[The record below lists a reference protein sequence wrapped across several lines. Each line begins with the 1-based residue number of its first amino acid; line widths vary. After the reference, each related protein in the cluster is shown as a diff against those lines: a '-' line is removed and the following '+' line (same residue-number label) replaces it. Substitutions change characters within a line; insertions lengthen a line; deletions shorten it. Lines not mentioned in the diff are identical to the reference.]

1 MVRFGT
7 ENALRQKGT
16 GARRF
21 FRLGLTPSFLVA
33 RGSRLRRLPLV
44 RPTPATLKKIRDC
57 SQSTKSPKIYRRW
70 YGGGKF
76 VPDNIQT
83 SVKFRDFVQQYLR

>member
-7 ENALRQKGT
+7 ENALSQKGT
-16 GARRF
+16 GARRS
-21 FRLGLTPSFLVA
+21 FRLGFTPLFLM
-33 RGSRLRRLPLV
+33 
-44 RPTPATLKKIRDC
+44 RPTPGTLKEIRDS

-76 VPDNIQT
+76 VPDNMQT
-83 SVKFRDFVQQYLR
+83 SVKFREFVEQYLR